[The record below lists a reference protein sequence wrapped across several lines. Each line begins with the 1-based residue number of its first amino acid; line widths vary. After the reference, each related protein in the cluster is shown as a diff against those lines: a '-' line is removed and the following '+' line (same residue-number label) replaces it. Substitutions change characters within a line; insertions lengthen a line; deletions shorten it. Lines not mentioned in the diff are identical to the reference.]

1 MNDVKDENEE
11 RDRSRAR
18 TWLARGVLLVMV
30 IGAIGFFNSRQIEAY
45 VALGVGPVMR
55 ADDGA
60 GLKREAVEVIHLTLR
75 DSDGEPVAQSVM
87 HLPQGIQGP
96 ATPAMAV
103 RVPRGSYL
111 AEVRLQG
118 PESRRATRTKQ
129 LHLTESGYQHLDLD

>member
-1 MNDVKDENEE
+1 
-11 RDRSRAR
+11 
-18 TWLARGVLLVMV
+18 MV
-30 IGAIGFFNSRQIEAY
+30 IGAITFFNARQVEAF

-55 ADDGA
+55 ADDGE
-60 GLKREAVEVIHLTLR
+60 GLLREEVEVIHLTLR
-75 DSDGEPVAQSVM
+75 DSHGEPITQTVM

-118 PESRRATRTKQ
+118 PQQRRATRTRR
-129 LHLTESGYQHLDLD
+129 LELTEAGYIHVDLD